1 VIKPPSVSEKHY
13 NVPCPVLQEVK
24 INNWMYME
32 TSKEKPDTDVTKIGF
47 YEALEVTGCCK
58 NATVVI

>member
-1 VIKPPSVSEKHY
+1 
-13 NVPCPVLQEVK
+13 
-24 INNWMYME
+24 ME
-32 TSKEKPDTDVTKIGF
+32 TPKEKLDTNVTKIGF